1 VHGSDGTDEITSTGP
16 TYVAALEGGEI
27 AEFEV
32 TPDQAGIATVTLA
45 DLRGGSVAENA
56 AALTALLDGAP
67 GPYRDVVLFNAA
79 AALMIAGKAAD
90 LADGVAMAARSID
103 DNHAAEK
110 LAQLV
115 EITNRA
121 VAP

>member
-1 VHGSDGTDEITSTGP
+1 MRQLFPPLSSGWANS
-16 TYVAALEGGEI
+16 
-27 AEFEV
+27 
-32 TPDQAGIATVTLA
+32 
-45 DLRGGSVAENA
+45 GGS
-56 AALTALLDGAP
+56 LFGALLDGAP

-79 AALMIAGKAAD
+79 AALMIAGKVAD
-90 LADGVAMAARSID
+90 ITDGVAMAARSID

>member
-1 VHGSDGTDEITSTGP
+1 
-16 TYVAALEGGEI
+16 
-27 AEFEV
+27 
-32 TPDQAGIATVTLA
+32 
-45 DLRGGSVAENA
+45 LRGGSAEENA
-56 AALTALLDGAP
+56 AALSALLDGAP

-90 LADGVAMAARSID
+90 ITDGVAMAARSID